1 MMKEIVKLLL
11 SRLDISLDV
20 SVLPTDISDLMV
32 TDRTTGLRFVVEVK
46 RNDIP
51 QELLI
56 EYLDHVAENISD
68 QGMPKLP
75 LVLILINE
83 EVQLMKAAIVVE
95 SHFGIPV
102 VNREIN
108 FVELTPE
115 SWPLFFDTI
124 KSADSTIRVLSDIN
138 FRILKRIFFNYE
150 GEHHEGTGR
159 LLYLRRFRPDYRM
172 TPREVNSRQQQFELY
187 LNGIPEE
194 DYPSDDID
202 NMILDAVSNRYQNA
216 VVRSSLIML
225 NTELRDLRN
234 DIHGNN
240 ILEGSID
247 FIPTCEY
254 PHLMTM
260 TGLKVCSLPVVIIKD
275 PIAGRI
281 DPSQH
286 YAACCPIQN
295 RQEYEN
301 LSVVIND
308 TSQNVTSLIM

>member
-1 MMKEIVKLLL
+1 MEDILREIL
-11 SRLDISLDV
+11 SRLDVNLEV
-20 SVLPTDISDLMV
+20 SVLPTDFSDLMV
-32 TDRTTGLRFVVEVK
+32 TERTTELRFVVEVK
-46 RNDIP
+46 RNDIS
-51 QELLI
+51 QESLI
-56 EYLDHVAENISD
+56 EYLDRVAEIVSD
-68 QGMPKLP
+68 QGMPRLP

-83 EVQLMKAAIVVE
+83 ETQHMKAAIVVE
-95 SHFGIPV
+95 SHFGMPI

-115 SWPLFFDTI
+115 SWPLFYDTI
-124 KSADSTIRVLSDIN
+124 KSADSTIRVLTDIN
-138 FRILKRIFFNYE
+138 FRILKRISFNYE
-150 GEHHEGTGR
+150 GEHHEGTGH

-202 NMILDAVSNRYQNA
+202 HMILDAVRNQYQNV
-216 VVRSSLIML
+216 VVRSSQLML

-234 DIHGNN
+234 DIRRNN
-240 ILEGSID
+240 VLKGSID
-247 FIPTCEY
+247 FIPTGDN
-254 PHLMTM
+254 PHLMN
-260 TGLKVCSLPVVIIKD
+260 GLVIRSLPVVIIKD

-286 YAACCPIQN
+286 YAARCPVQN

-301 LSVVIND
+301 LSTVIND
-308 TSQNVTSLIM
+308 TSQNVTSLIL

>member
-1 MMKEIVKLLL
+1 MEDILREIL
-11 SRLDISLDV
+11 SRLDVNLEV
-20 SVLPTDISDLMV
+20 SVLPTDFSDLMV
-32 TDRTTGLRFVVEVK
+32 TERTTELRFVVEVK
-46 RNDIP
+46 RNDIS
-51 QELLI
+51 QESLI
-56 EYLDHVAENISD
+56 EYLDRVAEIVSD
-68 QGMPKLP
+68 QGMPRLP

-83 EVQLMKAAIVVE
+83 ETQHMKAAIVVE
-95 SHFGIPV
+95 SHFGMPI

-115 SWPLFFDTI
+115 SWPLFYDTI
-124 KSADSTIRVLSDIN
+124 KSADSTIRVLTDIN
-138 FRILKRIFFNYE
+138 FRILKRISFNYD
-150 GEHHEGTGR
+150 GEHHEGTGH

-202 NMILDAVSNRYQNA
+202 HMILDAVRNQYQNV
-216 VVRSSLIML
+216 VVRSSQLML

-234 DIHGNN
+234 DIRRNN
-240 ILEGSID
+240 VLKGSID
-247 FIPTCEY
+247 FIPTGDN
-254 PHLMTM
+254 PHLMN
-260 TGLKVCSLPVVIIKD
+260 GLVIRSLPVVIIKD

-286 YAACCPIQN
+286 YAARCPVQN

-301 LSVVIND
+301 LSTVIND
-308 TSQNVTSLIM
+308 TSQNVTSLIL

>member
-1 MMKEIVKLLL
+1 MMEDILRELL
-11 SRLDISLDV
+11 SRLDVNLEV
-20 SVLPTDISDLMV
+20 SVLPTDISDFMV
-32 TDRTTGLRFVVEVK
+32 MERTTGLRFVVEVK
-46 RNDIP
+46 RNDIS
-51 QELLI
+51 QESLI
-56 EYLDHVAENISD
+56 GYLDCVAEIVSD
-68 QGMPKLP
+68 QGMPRLP

-83 EVQLMKAAIVVE
+83 ETQHMKAAIVVE
-95 SHFGIPV
+95 SHFGMPI

-124 KSADSTIRVLSDIN
+124 KSADSTIRVLTDIN
-138 FRILKRIFFNYE
+138 FRILKRISFNYE
-150 GEHHEGTGR
+150 GEHHEGTGH

-202 NMILDAVSNRYQNA
+202 HMILDAVRNQYQNV
-216 VVRSSLIML
+216 VVRSSQLML

-234 DIHGNN
+234 DIRRNN
-240 ILEGSID
+240 VLEGSID
-247 FIPTCEY
+247 FIPTGDNL
-254 PHLMTM
+254 HLMN
-260 TGLKVCSLPVVIIKD
+260 GLVIRSLPVVIIRD

-286 YAACCPIQN
+286 YAARCPVQN

-301 LSVVIND
+301 LSTVIND
-308 TSQNVTSLIM
+308 TSQNVTSLIL

>member
-1 MMKEIVKLLL
+1 MEDILRKIL
-11 SRLDISLDV
+11 SRLDVNLEV
-20 SVLPTDISDLMV
+20 SVLPTDFSDLMV
-32 TDRTTGLRFVVEVK
+32 TERTTELRFVVEVK
-46 RNDIP
+46 RNDIS
-51 QELLI
+51 QESLI
-56 EYLDHVAENISD
+56 EYLDRVAEIVSD
-68 QGMPKLP
+68 QGMPRLP

-83 EVQLMKAAIVVE
+83 ETQHMKAAIVVE
-95 SHFGIPV
+95 SHFGMPI

-115 SWPLFFDTI
+115 SWPLFYDTI
-124 KSADSTIRVLSDIN
+124 KSADSTIRVLTDIN
-138 FRILKRIFFNYE
+138 FRILKRISFNYE
-150 GEHHEGTGR
+150 GEHHEGTGH

-202 NMILDAVSNRYQNA
+202 HMILDAVRNQYQNV
-216 VVRSSLIML
+216 VVRSSQLML

-234 DIHGNN
+234 DIRRNN
-240 ILEGSID
+240 VLKGSID
-247 FIPTCEY
+247 FIPTGDN
-254 PHLMTM
+254 PHLMN
-260 TGLKVCSLPVVIIKD
+260 GLVIRSLPVVIIKD

-286 YAACCPIQN
+286 YAARCPVQN

-301 LSVVIND
+301 LSTVIND
-308 TSQNVTSLIM
+308 TSQNVTSLIL

>member
-1 MMKEIVKLLL
+1 MEEIVRELL
-11 SRLDISLDV
+11 SRLDVNLEV

-32 TDRTTGLRFVVEVK
+32 TERTTGLRFVAEVK
-46 RNDIP
+46 RDNIS

-56 EYLDHVAENISD
+56 EYLDRVAETVSD
-68 QGMPKLP
+68 QGMPRLP

-83 EVQLMKAAIVVE
+83 ETQHMKAAIVVE
-95 SHFGIPV
+95 SHFGMPI

-108 FVELTPE
+108 FVDLTPE
-115 SWPLFFDTI
+115 RWPLFFDTI
-124 KSADSTIRVLSDIN
+124 KSADSTIRVLTDLN
-138 FRILKRIFFNYE
+138 FRILKRISFIYQ
-150 GEHHEGTGR
+150 GEHHEGTGH

-202 NMILDAVSNRYQNA
+202 HMILDAVRNRYQNV
-216 VVRSSLIML
+216 VVRSSQLML

-234 DIHGNN
+234 DIRRNN

-247 FIPTCEY
+247 FIPTGQH
-254 PHLMTM
+254 PNLMM
-260 TGLKVCSLPVVIIKD
+260 GLAIRSLPVVIIKD

-286 YAACCPIQN
+286 YAAYCPVQD

-301 LSVVIND
+301 LSTIIND
-308 TSQNVTSLIM
+308 TSQNLTSLII